1 MINKMCKT
9 GGFKLPHMSKS
20 PVAYHE
26 KGHMVKAEKPKIK
39 AQKTEEEKMAEARKA
54 LDQISQKPLLE
65 PKPLKPEMRGPINFS
80 HDKNTLFAPA
90 EDTAELK
97 KMPAYTKDTPQDAL
111 RKMPSF
117 HETFTNSSGNNPEE
131 FKAKYRDSVADSIE
145 DKRLANFIKNME
157 VLDNPEYASY
167 TKKLNPESEVFGK
180 YDPEAEPARSSEY
193 DFFVKH
199 RTPES
204 DRLAYNMMDLNDQM
218 NEARKN
224 RDSDKIRE
232 LYEKSK
238 NLRSVVKN
246 AGRVMEEGGK
256 SEYLED
262 KMNLRGQL

>member
-39 AQKTEEEKMAEARKA
+39 VQKTEEEKMAEARKA

-65 PKPLKPEMRGPINFS
+65 PKPLKSEMRGPINFG
-80 HDKNTLFAPA
+80 HDRVNPFAP
-90 EDTAELK
+90 EEK
-97 KMPAYTKDTPQDAL
+97 V
-111 RKMPSF
+111 PSF
-117 HETFTNSSGNNPEE
+117 DETFKSSSGGNPEE
-131 FKAKYRDSVADSIE
+131 FKAKYRDSVAGTIE

-167 TKKLNPESEVFGK
+167 TKKLNPDTKVFNEYDEGSIYGSGPES
-180 YDPEAEPARSSEY
+180 EPARSSEY

-204 DRLAYNMMDLNDQM
+204 DKLAYNMMDLNDEM

-224 RDSDKIRE
+224 RDFEKVRE
-232 LYEKSK
+232 LSDKSK
-238 NLRSVVKN
+238 NLRSVIKN

-262 KMNLRGQL
+262 KMKLRGEL